1 MEFILDYD
9 DTKNKHCVARDL
21 IICETEHT
29 WPKFVK
35 RDHFFIASVQSNTFC
50 IVSIYDFREQIQAIF
65 LCRML
70 QMATTNTFQL
80 MSLASRAGKIAVNWN
95 WISFIKMKTN
105 LILNTQRD

>member
-9 DTKNKHCVARDL
+9 DTKNKYCVARDL

-65 LCRML
+65 FM
-70 QMATTNTFQL
+70 QN
-80 MSLASRAGKIAVNWN
+80 ASNGNNQYFPANVSRV
-95 WISFIKMKTN
+95 
-105 LILNTQRD
+105 